1 MKTYQTSEIAKI
13 IGIHP
18 NTVRLYENLKLIPL
32 AERKK
37 NGYRIFT
44 DLHIEQFRLAR
55 AAFKVEILQNG
66 LRKKAINIIKTS
78 ATGNFDEAIG
88 LTDEYL
94 SQLQQEKDNAE
105 EAILIVIE
113 LLNGD
118 STSNHLL
125 LKRKETAEYLGVTID
140 TLRNWELNG
149 LLRVKR
155 KANGYR
161 VYSSDDIKRLR
172 IIRALRCANYS
183 LASILRM
190 LNALSDNPE
199 ANIKDVIGMPEENEG
214 IITACD
220 KLLQSLNDATENALF
235 MKKHLE
241 NMKTYLKYENL
252 FKI

>member
-1 MKTYQTSEIAKI
+1 MNTYKTTEIANI

-18 NTVRLYENLKLIPL
+18 NTVRLYEKLGLIPE
-32 AERKK
+32 ARRKE

-55 AAFKVEILQNG
+55 AALKVEILQNG
-66 LRKKAINIIKTS
+66 LRKKAMNIIKVS
-78 ATGNFDEAIG
+78 AAGDFDRALI

-94 SQLQQEKDNAE
+94 SQLEQEKNNAE
-105 EAILIVIE
+105 EAIKIVEE
-113 LLNGD
+113 LLDGKSQSNG
-118 STSNHLL
+118 LL
-125 LKRKETAEYLGVTID
+125 LKRREVSEYLGITMD

-155 KANGYR
+155 KSNGYR
-161 VYSSDDIKRLR
+161 VYTSDDIRRLR

-190 LNALSDNPE
+190 LNAVSVDPDID
-199 ANIKDVIGMPEENEG
+199 IKDVIGRPEESED

-220 KLLQSLNDATENALF
+220 KLLLSLHDAKENALF
-235 MKKHLE
+235 MKSTRE
-241 NMKTYLKYENL
+241 QMKET
-252 FKI
+252 